1 MHKITI
7 KTARE
12 IEIMAKGGEMLAKI
26 RDELAR
32 IVKPGMTTGKLDILA
47 DKLITKAGGKPSFK
61 MVPGYK
67 WATCININD
76 VVVHGIPDGTKI
88 RRGDKIGIDV
98 GMYYLGF
105 HTDTSTTVVAN
116 PKSQILNPKLTKF
129 LETGRLALKR
139 AIEQA
144 KPGNRIYDLSEAMQR
159 TVEGAGYSAVRAL
172 TGHGIGREL
181 HEEPAIPCFITG
193 QRKHSPEIVPGMIL
207 AVEVMYNQGTEE
219 VVYANEDGWTIATAD
234 GKISGLFEETVAVT
248 ARGPVVLTK
257 SKSNAKP
264 ENV

>member
-1 MHKITI
+1 MPKITI

-12 IEIMAKGGEMLAKI
+12 IEIMAEGGEMLAGI
-26 RDELAR
+26 RDEMVRVA
-32 IVKPGMTTGKLDILA
+32 KPGMTTGQLDALA
-47 DKLITKAGGKPSFK
+47 NKLITEAGGKPSFK

-76 VVVHGIPDGTKI
+76 MVVHGVPDDTKI

-105 HTDTSTTVVAN
+105 HTDTSITVSG
-116 PKSQILNPKLTKF
+116 PQKF
-129 LETGRLALKR
+129 LEVGELALKK

-144 KPGNRIYDLSEAMQR
+144 RPGNRIYDLSEAMQKI
-159 TVEGAGYSAVRAL
+159 VEGAGYSVVRAL

-181 HEEPAIPCFITG
+181 HEEPAIPCFTTG

-207 AVEVMYNQGTEE
+207 AIEVMYNQGTEE
-219 VVYANEDGWTIATAD
+219 VAYANEDGWTIATAD

-257 SKSNAKP
+257 SKSNAKS

>member
-1 MHKITI
+1 
-7 KTARE
+7 
-12 IEIMAKGGEMLAKI
+12 MAEGGEMLAGI
-26 RDELAR
+26 RDEMVRVA
-32 IVKPGMTTGKLDILA
+32 KPGMTTGRLDALA
-47 DKLITKAGGKPSFK
+47 NKLITEAGGKPSFK

-76 VVVHGIPDGTKI
+76 MVVHGVPDDTKI

-105 HTDTSTTVVAN
+105 HTDTSTTVVTN
-116 PKSQILNPKLTKF
+116 LKPQTPSPKLTKF
-129 LETGRLALKR
+129 LETGRLALR
-139 AIEQA
+139 LAIEQA
-144 KPGNRIYDLSEAMQR
+144 RPGNRIYDLSEAMQKI
-159 TVEGAGYSAVRAL
+159 VEGAGYSVVRAL

-181 HEEPAIPCFITG
+181 HEEPAIPCFTTG

-207 AVEVMYNQGTEE
+207 AIEVMYNQGTEE
-219 VVYANEDGWTIATAD
+219 VAYANEDGWTIATAD

-257 SKSNAKP
+257 SKSNANS